1 MQKRKKNGVCGLMS
15 ILYIYCHPISTGVL
29 QRPSSLLII
38 LLHRSGRD
46 MVANTNIGA
55 WYSRMEDTGSGKSTL
70 IQALFLIV
78 EPSRGNILID
88 GIDIS
93 KIGLHDIRSKL
104 SIIPQDPTMF
114 EVNLRT
120 NIDPLGEHSDTEIWE
135 ALKKYQLE
143 EIMNAK
149 EKGLD
154 SLVTENGENWSVGQ
168 RQLVCLGRALLKSTC
183 ILVLDEA
190 TTSVHSATDN
200 LMQQTLHYQFS
211 DYTVIVVAHRIP
223 TAMDSDLVLVLND
236 GRISEFDSPMKLLE
250 DMFSSFSK
258 LVSEYSL
265 RSKVSQ

>member
-1 MQKRKKNGVCGLMS
+1 
-15 ILYIYCHPISTGVL
+15 
-29 QRPSSLLII
+29 
-38 LLHRSGRD
+38 

-88 GIDIS
+88 GMNIS

-120 NIDPLGEHSDTEIWE
+120 NIDPLGEHLDIEIWE

-154 SLVTENGENWSVGQ
+154 SLVTENGENWSVG
-168 RQLVCLGRALLKSTC
+168 RHQLLCLGQALLKSTY

-190 TTSVHSATDN
+190 TASIHSAIDN
-200 LMQQTLHYQFS
+200 IIQQTLHYQFY
-211 DYTVIVVAHRIP
+211 DYTVIVVAH
-223 TAMDSDLVLVLND
+223 
-236 GRISEFDSPMKLLE
+236 
-250 DMFSSFSK
+250 
-258 LVSEYSL
+258 
-265 RSKVSQ
+265 